1 MEAKRILPLAVT
13 AWFLTAAAGIVT
25 LLLLWLPDRP
35 PVQPIAFPHPT
46 HINKVGLACTHC
58 HTTADKSPR
67 AGVPAMSICMACH
80 ENAATDRPEVQ
91 KLRGYWDRKEPIPWI
106 KIHILPWHVRFTHKR
121 HIKAGVDCSVCHGD
135 VRAMMPMRQV
145 RSLKMG
151 WCIGCHRS
159 RGAATDCAACHK

>member
-1 MEAKRILPLAVT
+1 MEAKRILPLAIT
-13 AWFLTAAAGIVT
+13 AWFLAAAAGIVV
-25 LLLLWLPDRP
+25 LMLFWLPDRP

-46 HINKVGLACTHC
+46 HINKVGLACMHC
-58 HTTADKSPR
+58 HTTAATSPR
-67 AGVPAMSICMACH
+67 AGVPAMSVCMACH

-106 KIHILPWHVRFTHKR
+106 KIHVLPWHVRFTHKR

-159 RGAATDCAACHK
+159 RGATTDCAACHK